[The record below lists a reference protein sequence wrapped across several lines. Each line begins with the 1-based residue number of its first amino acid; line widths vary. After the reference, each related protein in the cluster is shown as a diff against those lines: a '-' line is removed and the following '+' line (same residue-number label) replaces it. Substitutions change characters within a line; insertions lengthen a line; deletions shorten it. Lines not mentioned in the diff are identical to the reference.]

1 MDNNI
6 RLAAV
11 AYYNNSSNPE
21 LKQLAWE
28 FFQSIDTDRDGRV
41 SFHEFM
47 QFIHRSGYNWVVD
60 SNFFGQLDVNR
71 DGSLDFAEFL
81 TFYYVL
87 KTRNV
92 WCADRRV
99 NLSGLYFTCVECFD
113 SGLDTFDVCAPCYS
127 ANRFCHHHGR
137 DQFLDSFVLLR
148 SKRGVSH
155 VKHSNMALTQPPQN
169 HSILNG
175 WFLAM
180 ELALSVGNFVGCNI
194 M

>member
-1 MDNNI
+1 MGNNI
-6 RLAAV
+6 RLAAE

-41 SFHEFM
+41 
-47 QFIHRSGYNWVVD
+47 VD
-60 SNFFGQLDVNR
+60 SNFFSQLDVNR
-71 DGSLDFAEFL
+71 DGSLDFVEFL

-92 WCADRRV
+92 WCADCRV

-113 SGLDTFDVCAPCYS
+113 GGLDTFDVCAPCYS

-137 DQFLDSFVLLR
+137 DQFLDSFVLLLSR
-148 SKRGVSH
+148 RGVSH
-155 VKHSNMALTQPPQN
+155 VKHSNMV
-169 HSILNG
+169 S
-175 WFLAM
+175 
-180 ELALSVGNFVGCNI
+180 
-194 M
+194 